1 MNYFGNLSL
10 YDQNVILLS
19 GYGVVQIIAD
29 QGLLDVTDVT
39 LEATLDDL
47 GIDSLGV
54 VESIFAIEEEFDIEV
69 PFNANAPEQS
79 DFDISSV
86 ASIILA
92 VENLV
97 AEQT

>member
-1 MNYFGNLSL
+1 MS
-10 YDQNVILLS
+10 VEEKIIL
-19 GYGVVQIIAD
+19 IIAE
-29 QGLLDVTDVT
+29 QGLLDVTDVK

-69 PFNANAPEQS
+69 PFNANAPEKS

-86 ASIILA
+86 GSIVVA
-92 VENLV
+92 VEKLV
-97 AEQT
+97 AEQI

>member
-1 MNYFGNLSL
+1 MTVK
-10 YDQNVILLS
+10 DQIFV
-19 GYGVVQIIAD
+19 IIAE

-39 LEATLDDL
+39 LGATLDDL

-54 VESIFAIEEEFDIEV
+54 VESIFAIEEQFDIEV
-69 PFNANAPEQS
+69 PFNANAPEKS

-86 ASIILA
+86 GSIIVA
-92 VENLV
+92 VEKLV